1 MQNRILKQLGTM
13 NTPAYIFN
21 TEKFKKRITDVREQL
36 DKSSNAKL
44 CYAMKANPFL
54 VRIAMPYVDK
64 VEVCSPGEMSICK
77 SVQVPAEKIVLSGVN
92 KEYLDV
98 KEAMSYG
105 VQVYTAES
113 RKHLSIVQQ
122 CAAEANRNVNVLIRL
137 SSGNQFGVDLAMV
150 KELLK
155 KRDEFPNLK
164 ICGIHY
170 YSGTQK
176 KAERIVQELESLNT
190 IYQELTATYGVELER
205 LEYGPGLP
213 VDYFGKGLQG
223 DEILEAC
230 TNALAIIDEKIEI
243 TIELGRY
250 LAAECG
256 NYVTKVVDVKY
267 TNEKEYVIVD
277 GGIHHVNY
285 YGQVMG
291 VRLPP
296 IRYFKKGDEDYT
308 EVTLGDRKLFK
319 NPACICGSLCTTAD
333 VLVGEV
339 PIKDV
344 REGDMLLFEQ
354 IGAYSVT
361 EGIYLFLS
369 RKLPKIFLL
378 EKDELRLVRDAYET
392 YKWNCEQ

>member
-1 MQNRILKQLGTM
+1 MQMKLLEQLSIM
-13 NTPAYIFN
+13 NTPAYIFD
-21 TEKFKKRITDVREQL
+21 TGKFKKRISEVREQL
-36 DKSSNAKL
+36 DRNSNAKL

-54 VRIAMPYVDK
+54 VRIAIPYVDK

-92 KEYLDV
+92 KEYPDV
-98 KEAMSYG
+98 KEAMRYG

-113 RKHLSIVQQ
+113 QKHLSIIQQ
-122 CAAEANRNVNVLIRL
+122 CAAEENRNVKVLIRL

-150 KELLK
+150 KEMIE

-164 ICGIHY
+164 ISGIHY

-176 KAERIVQELESLNT
+176 KAERIVQELENLNK
-190 IYQELTATYGVELER
+190 IYKELETTYEVELEN

-213 VDYFGKGLQG
+213 VDYFGKGVQG
-223 DEILEAC
+223 DEILETC
-230 TNALAIIDEKIEI
+230 TKSLALIDEKIEI

-250 LAAECG
+250 LTAECG
-256 NYVTKVVDVKY
+256 NYLTKVVDVKY

-291 VRLPP
+291 VRIPP
-296 IRYFKKGDEDYT
+296 VRYFKKMDKDYT
-308 EVTLGDRKLFK
+308 EVKLGDKKSFK

-378 EKDELRLVRDAYET
+378 ENDELRLVRDSYET